1 MTSRERME
9 TVLRGGRPD
18 RIPFVPSIYEHG
30 AAVIGVTPSEASQDP
45 GLMARAAIES
55 FRRYGHDLITV
66 GIDIYNIE
74 AEAFGCPVRRFTDSS
89 IPAIEGHPLGD
100 TEQLDSSSLAIPREA
115 SSNRLGLIVEAC
127 RTAMREV
134 GEETVVYACMGGPF
148 SQAVEL
154 RGFDRLVADMLE
166 TPEAVH
172 ALLEKTTALSIAHA
186 LRLSQTG
193 VGVNI
198 YESWATLP
206 LISPAIFRDFV
217 VPYEKRIVRAVREK
231 HSTPGPAVIMGGD
244 TSALID
250 FFIETGTS
258 LVVADYMTD
267 FTFMRTRLAA
277 AGSSMVIRGCLDP
290 KKIGRGDW
298 AGLAEPIQALA
309 RKARGLDAYAWGCG
323 CVPLT
328 TPRENVLRFKELCL
342 AADPGAVDPTVR
354 G

>member
-30 AAVIGVTPSEASQDP
+30 AALIGASPSEASRDP
-45 GLMARAAIES
+45 DLMARAAIES
-55 FRRYGHDLITV
+55 YRCYGHDLVTV

-89 IPAIEGHPLGD
+89 IPAVEDHPLGA
-100 TEQLDSSSLAIPREA
+100 TVRLDPSGLALPREGGA
-115 SSNRLGLIVEAC
+115 NRLGLIVDAC
-127 RTAMREV
+127 RTVMREV
-134 GEETVVYACMGGPF
+134 GRETMVYACMGGPF

-154 RGFDRLVADMLE
+154 RGFERLVADLLE
-166 TPEAVH
+166 TPDAVRG
-172 ALLEKTTALSIAHA
+172 LLEKTTALSIAHA
-186 LRLSQTG
+186 LRLSESG

-217 VPYEKRIVRAVREK
+217 VPYEKRIVQAVRGRF
-231 HSTPGPAVIMGGD
+231 STPGPALIMGGD

-250 FFIETGTS
+250 LFIEAGSS

-267 FTFMRTRLAA
+267 FAFMRTRLAA

-290 KKIGRGDW
+290 KRIERGDW
-298 AGLAEPIQALA
+298 AGLAGPIRALA
-309 RKARGLDAYAWGCG
+309 RKARGLDAYVWGSG
-323 CVPLT
+323 CVPLS
-328 TPRENVLRFKELCL
+328 TPRENLLRFKQMCL
-342 AADPGAVDPTVR
+342 SADPDAEDP
-354 G
+354 GL